1 MYSLLFA
8 LVLFIYVWV
17 LVHREGLDTAT
28 TSTTSTT
35 STASGCDT
43 VNAQNEA
50 DLFELDKK
58 IASALELTEKV
69 KKMEIALQQN
79 TTQIDSIINTQLT
92 ALINGKR

>member
-17 LVHREGLDTAT
+17 LVHREGLDTA
-28 TSTTSTT
+28 TTSTT

-58 IASALELTEKV
+58 IASALELTDKV

-79 TTQIDSIINTQLT
+79 TTQIDSIINTQLI

>member
-8 LVLFIYVWV
+8 LVLFLYVWV
-17 LVHREGLDTAT
+17 LVHREGLDTA
-28 TSTTSTT
+28 TT

-58 IASALELTEKV
+58 ISSALELTEKV

-79 TTQIDSIINTQLT
+79 TTQIDSIINTQLI